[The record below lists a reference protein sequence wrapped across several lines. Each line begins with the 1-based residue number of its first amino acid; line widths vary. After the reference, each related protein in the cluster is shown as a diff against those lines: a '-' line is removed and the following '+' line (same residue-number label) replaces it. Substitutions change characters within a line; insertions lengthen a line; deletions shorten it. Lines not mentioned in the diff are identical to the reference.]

1 MKGILP
7 SLNTPF
13 SKKGDLDLKSLE
25 KLVKHTIRSGCSGM
39 LGLAVAGEHKLLSF
53 QEKIAFI
60 ELVKYTNK
68 ERIPFI
74 VSVSDLQN
82 EDSIKL
88 SKIAKKNNATGIN
101 IQINQNTSTADNLKL
116 LKEIAKVGPEIIM
129 VQDLD
134 WLGTG
139 LSQKK
144 ILKLF
149 DEINKF
155 KWLKIETQNAVDKA
169 KPGILKSILKSYE
182 TSSKIKKITKN
193 KLHVCGGWAVTQLI
207 DALNRGVDA
216 FIPTGLEFLYV
227 KVYNLY
233 NNGQVN
239 KARNL
244 FNEILPIINFSNQN
258 IDISIKFFKEVRV
271 KERIFSCNFCRKKEA
286 KFDKFQHKEA
296 NKMLNLINLNEKL

>member
-1 MKGILP
+1 
-7 SLNTPF
+7 
-13 SKKGDLDLKSLE
+13 
-25 KLVKHTIRSGCSGM
+25 M

-101 IQINQNTSTADNLKL
+101 IQINQNTSNADNLKL

-144 ILKLF
+144 ILKL
-149 DEINKF
+149 
-155 KWLKIETQNAVDKA
+155 LRA
-169 KPGILKSILKSYE
+169 ILL
-182 TSSKIKKITKN
+182 T
-193 KLHVCGGWAVTQLI
+193 VTF
-207 DALNRGVDA
+207 V
-216 FIPTGLEFLYV
+216 
-227 KVYNLY
+227 
-233 NNGQVN
+233 
-239 KARNL
+239 
-244 FNEILPIINFSNQN
+244 IISL
-258 IDISIKFFKEVRV
+258 
-271 KERIFSCNFCRKKEA
+271 
-286 KFDKFQHKEA
+286 
-296 NKMLNLINLNEKL
+296 KMLIKLLI

>member
-13 SKKGDLDLKSLE
+13 SNKGELDLKSLE

-53 QEKIAFI
+53 KEKIAFI
-60 ELVKYTNK
+60 ELVKYSNK

-101 IQINQNTSTADNLKL
+101 IQINQNIKTDDNLKL
-116 LKEIAKVGPEIIM
+116 LKEIAKVGPEIFM

-134 WLGTG
+134 WIGTG

-144 ILKLF
+144 KRKLF
-149 DEINKF
+149 D
-155 KWLKIETQNAVDKA
+155 
-169 KPGILKSILKSYE
+169 
-182 TSSKIKKITKN
+182 
-193 KLHVCGGWAVTQLI
+193 
-207 DALNRGVDA
+207 
-216 FIPTGLEFLYV
+216 
-227 KVYNLY
+227 
-233 NNGQVN
+233 
-239 KARNL
+239 
-244 FNEILPIINFSNQN
+244 
-258 IDISIKFFKEVRV
+258 
-271 KERIFSCNFCRKKEA
+271 
-286 KFDKFQHKEA
+286 
-296 NKMLNLINLNEKL
+296 

>member
-88 SKIAKKNNATGIN
+88 SKIAKK
-101 IQINQNTSTADNLKL
+101 
-116 LKEIAKVGPEIIM
+116 
-129 VQDLD
+129 
-134 WLGTG
+134 
-139 LSQKK
+139 
-144 ILKLF
+144 
-149 DEINKF
+149 
-155 KWLKIETQNAVDKA
+155 
-169 KPGILKSILKSYE
+169 
-182 TSSKIKKITKN
+182 
-193 KLHVCGGWAVTQLI
+193 
-207 DALNRGVDA
+207 
-216 FIPTGLEFLYV
+216 
-227 KVYNLY
+227 
-233 NNGQVN
+233 
-239 KARNL
+239 
-244 FNEILPIINFSNQN
+244 
-258 IDISIKFFKEVRV
+258 
-271 KERIFSCNFCRKKEA
+271 
-286 KFDKFQHKEA
+286 
-296 NKMLNLINLNEKL
+296 

>member
-101 IQINQNTSTADNLKL
+101 IQINQNISTADNLKL

-155 KWLKIETQNAVDKA
+155 KWLKIETQNAGK
-169 KPGILKSILKSYE
+169 KY
-182 TSSKIKKITKN
+182 TKIKKITKN

-296 NKMLNLINLNEKL
+296 NKMLNLINKLNQKYFY

>member
-1 MKGILP
+1 M
-7 SLNTPF
+7 NTNYYHF
-13 SKKGDLDLKSLE
+13 KK
-25 KLVKHTIRSGCSGM
+25 
-39 LGLAVAGEHKLLSF
+39 
-53 QEKIAFI
+53 KIAFI

-155 KWLKIETQNAVDKA
+155 KWLKIETQNAGK
-169 KPGILKSILKSYE
+169 KY
-182 TSSKIKKITKN
+182 TKIKKITKN

-216 FIPTGLEFLYV
+216 FIPTGLEF
-227 KVYNLY
+227 
-233 NNGQVN
+233 
-239 KARNL
+239 
-244 FNEILPIINFSNQN
+244 
-258 IDISIKFFKEVRV
+258 
-271 KERIFSCNFCRKKEA
+271 
-286 KFDKFQHKEA
+286 
-296 NKMLNLINLNEKL
+296 

>member
-53 QEKIAFI
+53 KEKIAFI

-74 VSVSDLQN
+74 VSVSDLQS

-116 LKEIAKVGPEIIM
+116 LKEIGAASSRPQRGRAGPSAAPTLFWEST
-129 VQDLD
+129 L
-134 WLGTG
+134 LGVR
-139 LSQKK
+139 S
-144 ILKLF
+144 
-149 DEINKF
+149 
-155 KWLKIETQNAVDKA
+155 
-169 KPGILKSILKSYE
+169 
-182 TSSKIKKITKN
+182 
-193 KLHVCGGWAVTQLI
+193 
-207 DALNRGVDA
+207 
-216 FIPTGLEFLYV
+216 
-227 KVYNLY
+227 
-233 NNGQVN
+233 
-239 KARNL
+239 
-244 FNEILPIINFSNQN
+244 
-258 IDISIKFFKEVRV
+258 EVR
-271 KERIFSCNFCRKKEA
+271 FSTPISAGYR
-286 KFDKFQHKEA
+286 
-296 NKMLNLINLNEKL
+296 